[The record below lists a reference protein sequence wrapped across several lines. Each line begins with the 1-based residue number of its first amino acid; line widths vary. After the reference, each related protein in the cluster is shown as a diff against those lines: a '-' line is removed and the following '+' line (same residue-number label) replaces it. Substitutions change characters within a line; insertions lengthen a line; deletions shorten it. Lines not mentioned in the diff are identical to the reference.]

1 MYRSL
6 RLSGFFIC
14 EQNQTEGLHDRMIG
28 RILRAMSGFYWVE
41 TAEGVLEC
49 RLRGRLKRIEQQ
61 SEIAVIGDLV
71 EVVVVSPGQGA
82 IEAVHE
88 RTTRLSR
95 VAVGSRGHKEDLIV
109 ANVDLVIVVV
119 ALANPEFHPRMLDRY
134 LMICAH
140 NDLEARIVASKAD
153 LVSAEYAAQA
163 MAPYAQIGYE
173 TQTISTQTGEGLDV
187 VKHWLPG
194 RISVVTGKSGV
205 GKSSLLNAINPDLAL
220 SVGAV
225 STTLNKGRHTTT
237 MAQLIPL
244 GNGGYVADTPG
255 IREIALWNIP
265 QDQLEYGFREFE
277 PYLGECRFGNCVHQN
292 EPDCAIRGA
301 VRSGAISQ
309 VRYDSYIRLLNGE
322 E

>member
-1 MYRSL
+1 ML
-6 RLSGFFIC
+6 
-14 EQNQTEGLHDRMIG
+14 G

-41 TAEGVLEC
+41 TADGVIEC
-49 RLRGRLKRIEQQ
+49 KLRGRLKRIEQQ

-71 EVVVVSPGQGA
+71 EVAMVSPGQGA

-119 ALANPEFHPRMLDRY
+119 ALADPEFHPRMLDRY
-134 LMICAH
+134 LLICEH
-140 NDLEARIVASKAD
+140 NNLEARIVASKSD
-153 LVSAEYAAQA
+153 LVSPEFAAAA
-163 MAPYAQIGYE
+163 MAPYARIGYE
-173 TQTISTQTGEGLDV
+173 TQTMSTYTGQGVENI
-187 VKHWLPG
+187 KQWLPG
-194 RISVVTGKSGV
+194 RISVITGKSGV
-205 GKSSLLNAINPDLAL
+205 GKSSLLNAIDPALAL

-265 QDQLEYGFREFE
+265 QDELENGFREFV
-277 PYLGECRFGNCVHQN
+277 PLLGDCRFSDCIHQN
-292 EPDCAIRGA
+292 EPDCAIRAA
-301 VRSGAISQ
+301 VAAGSISQ
-309 VRYDSYIRLLNGE
+309 VRYDSYIRLLVGE

>member
-1 MYRSL
+1 MV
-6 RLSGFFIC
+6 
-14 EQNQTEGLHDRMIG
+14 G

-41 TAEGVLEC
+41 TADGVIEC
-49 RLRGRLKRIEQQ
+49 KLRGRLKRVEQQ

-71 EVVVVSPGQGA
+71 DVEILSPGHGA
-82 IEAVHE
+82 IAAVHE

-109 ANVDLVIVVV
+109 ANVDLVIVMV

-134 LMICAH
+134 LLICQH
-140 NDLEARIVASKAD
+140 NNLEARIVASKAD
-153 LVSAEYAAQA
+153 LVSAAFAEQTL
-163 MAPYAQIGYE
+163 APYTRIGYI
-173 TQTISTQTGEGLDV
+173 TQTISTYTGQGIAEV
-187 VKHWLPG
+187 QSWLPS
-194 RISVVTGKSGV
+194 RVSVVTGKSGV

-220 SVGAV
+220 SVKAV

-255 IREIALWNIP
+255 IREIAMWNIP
-265 QDQLEYGFREFE
+265 SAELEYGFREFE
-277 PYLGECRFGNCVHQN
+277 PFLGNCRFGNCVHQN
-292 EPDCAIRGA
+292 EPDCAIRSA
-301 VRSGAISQ
+301 VADGTISQ
-309 VRYDSYIRLLNGE
+309 VRYDSYIRLLMGE

>member
-1 MYRSL
+1 LNHRSL
-6 RLSGFFIC
+6 AQSGFFVFHSYL
-14 EQNQTEGLHDRMIG
+14 NKDNDMLG

-41 TAEGVLEC
+41 TADGVIEC
-49 RLRGRLKRIEQQ
+49 KLRGRLKRIEQQ

-71 EVVVVSPGQGA
+71 DIAMVSPGQGA

-119 ALANPEFHPRMLDRY
+119 ALADPEFHPRMLDRY
-134 LMICAH
+134 LLICEH
-140 NDLEARIVASKAD
+140 NNLEARIVASKSD
-153 LVSAEYAAQA
+153 LVSPEFAATA
-163 MAPYAQIGYE
+163 MAPYARIGYE
-173 TQTISTQTGEGLDV
+173 TQTMSTYTGHGIDV
-187 VKHWLPG
+187 IKQWLPG

-205 GKSSLLNAINPDLAL
+205 GKSSLLNAIDPALAL

-265 QDQLEYGFREFE
+265 QDELENGFREFV
-277 PYLGECRFGNCVHQN
+277 PLLGDCRFSDCIHQN
-292 EPDCAIRGA
+292 EPDCAIRAA
-301 VRSGAISQ
+301 VAAGGISQ
-309 VRYDSYIRLLNGE
+309 VRYDSYIRLLVGE

>member
-1 MYRSL
+1 VVFL
-6 RLSGFFIC
+6 FFFYSY
-14 EQNQTEGLHDRMIG
+14 EDNDMLG

-41 TAEGVLEC
+41 TADGIIEC
-49 RLRGRLKRIEQQ
+49 KLRGRLKRVELQ

-71 EVVVVSPGQGA
+71 EIAVVSPGQGA

-119 ALANPEFHPRMLDRY
+119 ALADPEFHPRMLDRY
-134 LMICAH
+134 LLICEH
-140 NDLEARIVASKAD
+140 NNLEARIVASKSD
-153 LVSAEYAAQA
+153 LVSPEFASAAL
-163 MAPYAQIGYE
+163 APYARIGYE
-173 TQTISTQTGEGLDV
+173 TQTMSTYTGQGVDT
-187 VKHWLPG
+187 VKQWLPG

-205 GKSSLLNAINPDLAL
+205 GKSSLLNAIDPALAL

-255 IREIALWNIP
+255 IREIAMWNIP
-265 QDQLEYGFREFE
+265 QDELVNGFREFV
-277 PYLGECRFGNCVHQN
+277 PLLGDCRFSDCIHQN
-292 EPDCAIRGA
+292 EPDCAIRAA
-301 VRSGAISQ
+301 VAAGSISQ
-309 VRYDSYIRLLNGE
+309 VRYDSYIRLLIGE

>member
-1 MYRSL
+1 
-6 RLSGFFIC
+6 
-14 EQNQTEGLHDRMIG
+14 MIG

-41 TAEGVLEC
+41 TAEGVIEC

-119 ALANPEFHPRMLDRY
+119 ALADPEFHPRMLDRY
-134 LMICAH
+134 LLICAH

-153 LVSAEYAAQA
+153 LVRPEFAAQA
-163 MAPYAQIGYE
+163 MEPYTRIGYT
-173 TQTISTQTGEGLDV
+173 TQTISTHTGEGLDV
-187 VKHWLPG
+187 VKSWLPG

-205 GKSSLLNAINPDLAL
+205 GKSSLLNAINPELAL
-220 SVGAV
+220 AVGAV

-265 QDQLEYGFREFE
+265 QDELEFGFREFE
-277 PYLGECRFGNCVHQN
+277 PYLGACRFGNCVHQN
-292 EPDCAIRGA
+292 EPDCAIRAAVADGA
-301 VRSGAISQ
+301 VSR
-309 VRYDSYIRLLNGE
+309 VRYDSYIRLLAGE